1 MAKFYFAYI
10 QVSRNFIPMIISITL
25 LSLIFIGI
33 AFLVTE
39 NNAKYLLSG
48 YNTMSEQERQKFDIK
63 SYIAYFKKF
72 HIFLGISVFII
83 GSILYYFINPDW
95 SGIFMGTYPILA
107 YVYFIWKGNQFSK
120 INDRKQNRKTI
131 IAMSFMFSVFIAIA
145 AMFFYTL
152 QDNQI
157 EINDNIVK
165 IKGYYGMDLK
175 TNEIKSIELVNELP
189 EISIKTNGFAL
200 QTIKKGNFKTKNGEN
215 VKLLINSVEQ
225 PIIYITT
232 NTNQKIYYSSKD
244 KSNQKIFDQIKN

>member
-1 MAKFYFAYI
+1 M
-10 QVSRNFIPMIISITL
+10 QNVSRNFTPMIIAITL

-48 YNTMSEQERQKFDIK
+48 YNTMSEEERQKFDIK
-63 SYIAYFKKF
+63 SYIAYFKNF
-72 HIFLGISVFII
+72 HVFLGISIFII

-95 SGIFMGTYPILA
+95 SGIFMATYPILA

-120 INDRKQNRKTI
+120 INDKKQKLKTI
-131 IAMSFMFSVFIAIA
+131 IAMSFMFVVFIAIV
-145 AMFFYTL
+145 AMFFYSL

-165 IKGYYGMDLK
+165 IKGDYGMDLK

-215 VKLLINSVEQ
+215 VKLFINSVEQ

-244 KSNQKIFDQIKN
+244 KSNQKIFDQLKNEMKK

>member
-1 MAKFYFAYI
+1 
-10 QVSRNFIPMIISITL
+10 MIIAITV
-25 LSLIFIGI
+25 LSLIFIGVGFI
-33 AFLVTE
+33 VTE

-48 YNTMSEQERQKFDIK
+48 YNTMSKEEREKFDIK
-63 SYIAYFKKF
+63 SYIPYFRNF
-72 HIFLGISVFII
+72 HIFLGISLFVI
-83 GSILYYFINPDW
+83 GSILFYFINSDW

-120 INDRKQNRKTI
+120 INDKKQNRKTI
-131 IAMSFMFSVFIAIA
+131 IAMSFMFIVFMAIV
-145 AMFFYTL
+145 AMFFYSL

-165 IKGYYGMDLK
+165 IKGDYGMDLK

-215 VKLLINSVEQ
+215 VKLLINSVKQ

-244 KSNQKIFDQIKN
+244 NSNQKIFDQLKNEMKK

>member
-1 MAKFYFAYI
+1 
-10 QVSRNFIPMIISITL
+10 MIIAITV
-25 LSLIFIGI
+25 LSLIFTGI
-33 AFLVTE
+33 AFIVTE

-48 YNTMSEQERQKFDIK
+48 YNTMSEKEREQFDIK
-63 SYIAYFKKF
+63 SYISYFRSF
-72 HIFLGISVFII
+72 HIFLGISILII

-95 SGIFMGTYPILA
+95 SGIFMATYPILA

-120 INDRKQNRKTI
+120 INDKKQNRKTI
-131 IAMSFMFSVFIAIA
+131 ITMSFMFVVFIAIA
-145 AMFFYTL
+145 TMFFYSL

-165 IKGYYGMDLK
+165 IKGDYGMELK
-175 TNEIKSIELVNELP
+175 ANEIKSIELVNELP

-215 VKLLINSVEQ
+215 VKLFINSIEQ

-232 NTNQKIYYSSKD
+232 NNNQKIYYSSKD
-244 KSNQKIFDQIKN
+244 NSNQKIYDQLKNEMKK